1 MLPFNL
7 KGREEGK
14 KTNPFFLVI
23 KVTQGGGR
31 SMAVPKPG
39 AHLCV
44 GPVWVTG
51 GESPRNLSL
60 CLGDK
65 GASGKEFTFE
75 AKSPGMTSL
84 DQ

>member
-23 KVTQGGGR
+23 KVTEGGGR

-39 AHLCV
+39 ADLCV
-44 GPVWVTG
+44 GPVRVTG
-51 GESPRNLSL
+51 GESPRNLSAWGTEEP
-60 CLGDK
+60 LGK
-65 GASGKEFTFE
+65 NSNLRQRAQT
-75 AKSPGMTSL
+75 
-84 DQ
+84 

>member
-23 KVTQGGGR
+23 KVTEGGGR

-39 AHLCV
+39 ADLC
-44 GPVWVTG
+44 GARQGHWW
-51 GESPRNLSL
+51 GEPQKSV
-60 CLGDK
+60 CLGHR
-65 GASGKEFTFE
+65 GASGKEFKFE
-75 AKSPGMTSL
+75 AKSPDMTSL